1 MRINGM
7 MFVCNRCGRQV
18 FAERYNDGEFDWKA
32 LQGWETGL
40 GSFFSVGELCPECR
54 EEYAKMCSALPIP
67 PPILSPRA
75 TRPPMAIGI
84 AEP

>member
-7 MFVCNRCGRQV
+7 MFVCNRCGEKV

-40 GSFFSVGELCPECR
+40 GSFFNV
-54 EEYAKMCSALPIP
+54 
-67 PPILSPRA
+67 
-75 TRPPMAIGI
+75 
-84 AEP
+84 

>member
-7 MFVCNRCGRQV
+7 MFVCNRCGKQV

-32 LQGWETGL
+32 LQGWETGF

-54 EEYAKMCSALPIP
+54 EEYGKLMQKF
-67 PPILSPRA
+67 
-75 TRPPMAIGI
+75 MGDKK
-84 AEP
+84 